1 MKFCSGDDDPTDVSQ
16 PGMLPFL
23 SRRAEIVRLV
33 FQMYR
38 QIGNAVPVPLSEALA
53 RELRRT
59 LLRSELDNNTRSSP
73 GSSQRMSE

>member
-1 MKFCSGDDDPTDVSQ
+1 
-16 PGMLPFL
+16 MLSWPIF
-23 SRRAEIVRLV
+23 V

-59 LLRSELDNNTRSSP
+59 LLQSQLDNNARSSP